1 MSETLNT
8 FGEFINKFGL
18 SILISCITI
27 IVVLKIV
34 QSRIEESKQRSNI
47 DIEKAELELELTKQE
62 KNAEMKRNE
71 QMFVMVTEVQTKQIE
86 QLNNIS
92 NVLTTATRD
101 LHSDG
106 MELKE
111 ARQDIREIYQLL
123 EKVYRC
129 SEDNINISEQNK
141 EVLDKLYEAVEL
153 YKELNVNK
161 KGDE

>member
-1 MSETLNT
+1 MNETLST
-8 FGEFINKFGL
+8 FGNFINRFGL
-18 SILISCITI
+18 PILISCIAI
-27 IVVLKIV
+27 IIVLKII
-34 QSRIEESKQRSNI
+34 QSRMEENKQRSSI
-47 DIEKAELELELTKQE
+47 EREKAELELELTKQE

-92 NVLTTATRD
+92 NVLTTASRD

-111 ARQDIREIYQLL
+111 ARQDIKEIYQLL

-129 SEDNINISEQNK
+129 SEDNISISEQNK
-141 EVLDKLYEAVEL
+141 EVIQKLYEAVEL
-153 YKELNVNK
+153 YKESNNK